1 MMADRGS
8 LIIMVGLP
16 GSGKS
21 TLAEIIAGY
30 IPQRTV
36 EILNGDRINRELNP
50 VPSYSREEL
59 LALHEFI
66 QKKVFE
72 SLLVGHVVIYD
83 ATNILEKYRKAARQ
97 IALRANVNY
106 LIVEVVA
113 DQKLIEQRL
122 RSRTSDPQN
131 YSEADLSIYQR
142 MKERFEPILD
152 EHITVQSSEDNF
164 ANLDV
169 LLRRIQSL
177 IEEK

>member
-1 MMADRGS
+1 MMEDRGS

-30 IPQRTV
+30 IAQRTV

-50 VPSYSREEL
+50 VPSHSREEL

-66 QKKVFE
+66 QKKAFE

-106 LIVEVVA
+106 LIV